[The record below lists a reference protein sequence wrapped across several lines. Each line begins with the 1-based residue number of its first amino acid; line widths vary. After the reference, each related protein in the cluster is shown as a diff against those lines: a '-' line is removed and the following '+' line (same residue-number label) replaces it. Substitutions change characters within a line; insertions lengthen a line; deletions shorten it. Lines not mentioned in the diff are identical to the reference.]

1 MSDKDGF
8 GKPVEDC
15 TGDQLVTQIIYHRKQ
30 LAKGEDGTPNV
41 HVRLG
46 ALERELMSR
55 QKEPTTQVLR
65 KLKRDIVISV
75 THKELVGVYFEDSD
89 GSEVLM
95 ECSPENADKII
106 GLWNDIIDDELEE

>member
-8 GKPVEDC
+8 GKPVEEC
-15 TGDQLVTQIIYHRKQ
+15 TEDQLVTQIIYHRKQ
-30 LAKGEDGTPNV
+30 VAKGEAGTPNI

-46 ALERELMSR
+46 ELERELMKR
-55 QKEPTTQVLR
+55 QKKPTTQVLR
-65 KLKRDIVISV
+65 KLKRDIVVSV